1 MNEFYDVAII
11 GASISGASLANY
23 LGKEGL
29 RVALIDK
36 VAFPRRKACGEG
48 VSDIALAA
56 LKRMGLEGDI
66 EAMGGKPFYGYRIDL
81 GKRSYGF
88 GTRHHRQLRGVGL
101 QRYRLD
107 RALAERA
114 GELPSVNSFFGRQVA
129 EVVRESDRHVVKFE
143 SGEALRARKV
153 VLADGATSK
162 IASRLRIPKT
172 KTREPLWGISFILEG
187 RYEKVTGE
195 VLVILKDGFEINCT
209 PVGESHLN
217 IAFLAEKARVPYLQD
232 RAVRARLLRE
242 AAAKAHFEGEALG
255 EPLQVGPVGS
265 TRRPCHHDSILLVGD
280 VAESLDPIA
289 GMGMTHGV
297 LMAEHAAQALIA
309 QLKHGTPEAEA
320 LAEYARQAEKM
331 TRPYRG
337 FTQLTSS
344 LLRSPLRNFL
354 VPPMSFASLPDLV
367 RGALRYHPFG
377 ENPVPALPL
386 LLLNLFGA

>member
-36 VAFPRRKACGEG
+36 DEFPRRKACGEG

-56 LKRMGLEGDI
+56 LRRMGLDADI
-66 EAMGGKPFYGYRIDL
+66 EAMGGKPFYTYRIDL
-81 GKRSYGF
+81 GKRSCEF
-88 GTRHHRQLRGVGL
+88 TARRHRQLRGVGL

-107 RALAERA
+107 RALAEHAAR
-114 GELPSVNSFFGRQVA
+114 LPSVNSFFGNAVTS
-129 EVVRESDRHVVKFE
+129 VRREDDLHQIDFG
-143 SGEALRARKV
+143 SGERMQARRL
-153 VLADGATSK
+153 VLADGANSK
-162 IASRLRIPKT
+162 IASRLRIPKK

-187 RYEKVTGE
+187 SYDKVTGE
-195 VLVILKDGFEINCT
+195 VVVILKDGFEINCT
-209 PVGESHLN
+209 PVSDSHLN
-217 IAFLAEKARVPYLQD
+217 VAFLAEKSRVPYLQD
-232 RAVRARLLRE
+232 REVRAELLEE
-242 AAAKAHFEGEALG
+242 AATKAHFRGNPIG
-255 EPLQVGPVGS
+255 DPLQVGPVGS
-265 TRRPCHHDSILLVGD
+265 TRRPYFHDSILLLGD

-289 GMGMTHGV
+289 GMGMTHGI
-297 LMAEHAAQALIA
+297 LMAEHAAKALVD
-309 QLKHGTPEAEA
+309 QLRNGVPEPVA
-320 LAEYARQAEKM
+320 LKEYARQAEKM

-354 VPPMSFASLPDLV
+354 VPPMAFASLPDLI
-367 RGALRYHPFG
+367 RGSLRYHPFG
-377 ENPVPALPL
+377 ENPLPALPL